1 MFCYCHLLRRGKC
14 VYLCLETMDKFL
26 SCSFQPTLAVLYFF
40 FFTFFQLSHY
50 TEYLWRNTIFSQV
63 LQLIQLVSK
72 GICWSIIKATAEASS
87 HACTYIHSHT
97 HFSRYCF
104 LKKWTNIL
112 IYELIEYIFSVE
124 TAVFWEMYFWEEWNV
139 YWHSVFQDICYT
151 LGLELHLRT
160 NKWNYL
166 WKFGIFKVFMLSVL
180 KLNPVDKIL
189 VNSIKIKKI
198 TYFQLLFVESF
209 F

>member
-1 MFCYCHLLRRGKC
+1 MCLFMFRDYGQISFMFIPTYFSCALL
-14 VYLCLETMDKFL
+14 
-26 SCSFQPTLAVLYFF
+26 FF